1 MELYVHNGDSK
12 SFIQNIYSFRI
23 WRNSTVISRNQSH
36 CYLDYHD
43 CSGYQHIDILYFTRF
58 QNIIFQFC
66 YAIFY
71 LPYYFVRFLGKML
84 PCALQ
89 GHYKMGNR
97 QNPSG
102 KVFIS
107 YDLVSNTKK
116 MLLLTSIGG
125 WCTTDVLK
133 GIKLTSF
140 FANLGLAEKGDIFR
154 DVKLFI
160 IVFVCIKNSPAAFL
174 IQNLYQ
180 LFLWG

>member
-1 MELYVHNGDSK
+1 MELCLLKLYVHNGDSK
-12 SFIQNIYSFRI
+12 SLTQNIYSFRI
-23 WRNSTVISRNQSH
+23 WRNSTVISRNQSY
-36 CYLDYHD
+36 C
-43 CSGYQHIDILYFTRF
+43 YFTRF

-71 LPYYFVRFLGKML
+71 LPYYLVRFLGKML

-89 GHYKMGNR
+89 GHYKMRNR